1 MGLGASIAEA
11 FLQVFYNILL
21 GFDYAACGLV
31 KITYAL
37 FEIFGGIHKVYVVD
51 DAGNKTYDYLINLF
65 FSNSSINYVFWGMA
79 LIGIVLCFGFTIMAV
94 IKKIF
99 DIDDKM
105 KSSIGSILTN
115 MVKSIVTILLINFI
129 VIAIL
134 NFSNTLMQSIVQL
147 FEVAESNAQPSEIEF
162 DEEDY
167 ATMARI
173 LNTIGN
179 YSLNP
184 SRESKYNINACFNDI
199 REDLQRLQRKG
210 VFDFSYEPAD
220 GKKDAAPSW
229 QFALVNIAKAH
240 SLTEAQPIDADDKD
254 LARAITDCMGY
265 MEKYPNFAPLTKY
278 TSTTQKIG
286 QTNIPIDVII
296 FLAGSTTAAKNE
308 AYNSNVSIY
317 DNLRYDYIKPDG
329 KNIYNPVTFQ
339 RDFDIVAFDHVM
351 VIIIALF
358 VAYLFLN
365 LIINCAARIFN
376 MILLYIM
383 APPFIA
389 VTPFDEGEKAK
400 QWWTAFIIQT
410 FSVFGSVIAIRLL
423 IMFIPIIFSSN
434 LVLSEWQIFN
444 YYAKVLMLIAISV
457 AVEQA
462 SKLVTGILANNAGMQ
477 SLYASDVGGAAMG
490 RLKTLGSAVG
500 SVTGTKGLAN
510 VAGARLKHSAL
521 GSWMGMGARSKEGL
535 ERAYQEK
542 EREQKAQ
549 ATNATGKEGGKE
561 GAAGSSGESS
571 KAETTAPITMA
582 SQGGFSIGP
591 GSSGGTSGG
600 TSGSKGGNT
609 PSSSTSSSTPSP
621 SKTGAGSSSPVG
633 SRNSNNFSISPQG
646 NSTSFTAQAKDP
658 LPPGSKNKTITN
670 AMKNGSLQNK

>member
-1 MGLGASIAEA
+1 MITATLILATLRELY
-11 FLQVFYNILL
+11 FDILL
-21 GFDYAACGLV
+21 GLDYAACGLV
-31 KITYAL
+31 RMMYSL

-51 DAGNKTYDYLINLF
+51 GAGNKTYDYLINIF

-94 IKKIF
+94 VKKIF

-105 KSSIGSILTN
+105 KSSLGSILTN
-115 MVKSIVTILLINFI
+115 TVKSIVTILLINFI

-134 NFSNTLMQSIVQL
+134 NVSNTLMQSIVQL

-254 LARAITDCMGY
+254 LTSAITDCMGY
-265 MEKYPNFAPLTKY
+265 MEKYPDFVPLTKY
-278 TSTTQKIG
+278 TSTTQKLG

-329 KNIYNPVTFQ
+329 KNMYNPVTFR
-339 RDFDIVAFDHVM
+339 RDFDIYAYDHWM
-351 VIIIALF
+351 VIIMALF
-358 VAYLFLN
+358 IAYLFLN
-365 LIINCAARIFN
+365 LVINCAARIFN

-434 LVLSEWQIFN
+434 LVLSETAVFN
-444 YYAKVLMLIAISV
+444 YMAKVLMLIALSV

-490 RLKTLGSAVG
+490 RLKSLGSAVG
-500 SVTGTKGLAN
+500 SITGAK
-510 VAGARLKHSAL
+510 AGANWLGSKFKHSGL
-521 GSWMGMGARSKEGL
+521 GSWMGMGRFSKEGL
-535 ERAYQEK
+535 ERAQQEK
-542 EREQKAQ
+542 EREQKEKDKA
-549 ATNATGKEGGKE
+549 ATANKEGGKE
-561 GAAGSSGESS
+561 GAAGSSGGSP

-591 GSSGGTSGG
+591 GSSGGTSSKTSTQGG
-600 TSGSKGGNT
+600 AAKSNLT
-609 PSSSTSSSTPSP
+609 PSKQSSSSAPTSARNANNLSISSQGNNMSFEGN
-621 SKTGAGSSSPVG
+621 SKT
-633 SRNSNNFSISPQG
+633 
-646 NSTSFTAQAKDP
+646 
-658 LPPGSKNKTITN
+658 KTIPKGTGLTN
-670 AMKNGSLQNK
+670 NASPTKIDLNPPK